1 MEAITR
7 KKLIDI
13 EKELLRLETHNDYTT
28 IKKEKSER
36 IRDEI
41 FKLRELKNKLFFED
55 KLKQELNKTK

>member
-1 MEAITR
+1 MEAINR

-13 EKELLRLETHNDYTT
+13 ENELLRLETHNDYTT

-36 IRDEI
+36 ISNEI
-41 FKLRELKNKLFFED
+41 CKLRELKNKLFFED